1 MKVGIVT
8 PVAPGNVIGG
18 AERLWRTLQQRLI
31 ERGHD
36 VELVAIPTPEA
47 TLAEV
52 LDSYETFLRLDVS
65 RFDVVITGKYPAWMV
80 QHPRHLVYL
89 LHPLRG
95 LYDTYP
101 DNLAADDGPAVDS
114 VMWNTGS
121 AGDLIDIVRGL
132 LERHP
137 ERAAFP
143 GPFARGA
150 IQALDRI
157 AFGQVT
163 RFAAIS
169 EEVAGRD
176 GYLPA
181 DQPVLVVHPESD
193 LATACLADPIGHP
206 PSAGR
211 FLAVSRLDRPKR
223 IDLVLAA
230 LAAFKDP
237 NVELIIAGD
246 GPDRARLEQLAEPD
260 ARVSFVGRVSEAEL
274 RSLYREATGAVFTPF
289 HEDYGYIAAEAMSA
303 GTPVVTTVDSGGPT
317 ELVEHGVNGML
328 VRPDPLAIAGAMA
341 HLAHD
346 PFARWTMGLNARR
359 RVAGISFD
367 PLLDLVES
375 IGPVESF
382 GLVAPGGSGA
392 VKRPRALVLSTYPIE
407 PAIGGGQRRLRHLSA
422 GLAEHA
428 DVTVLVPSSVS
439 DRVRRRVLEPGLVQV
454 EIPRSVAQ
462 REAEEDIYA
471 LLKLPVDDITAGEL
485 VAATSAFDEEL
496 RRQLIDTDV
505 VVASHPFLVP
515 ALPQDLAVPLI
526 HESQNFET
534 RFKAAMLPDNDAGRW
549 LTERVRVTEIE
560 ATRRADAVVACTESD
575 LVQLQ
580 AAKPGVAGLVVP
592 NGVDAAAL
600 PLKTAH
606 QASLARQEIL
616 GVAGFDPDDERPLG
630 VFIGSWHPPNID
642 AARLLL
648 DVARQRPDWVFV
660 LAGSHTSEF
669 AGERIPDNVHLI
681 AIFAESLLWP
691 LLAGATV
698 ALNPMISGG
707 GSNLKVFDYLS
718 VGTPVLTTE
727 VGARGLDDPTAAVV
741 VCDPTVSGFVTG
753 LDRMVGA
760 DADNLRTQQNRI
772 ARGRELV
779 EQRFDWHH
787 LARTWAEFVL
797 SKAGVEHG
805 APTPTDTRQRPRT
818 PVILAETPPPPIDP
832 IEATIRAVGRLAR
845 TTAPSSKAAIVDPL
859 IQESIKQATENRH
872 VGRLIP
878 DAARLRFPKRV
889 LVRAGQLISNEQLNY
904 NEAMID
910 AVTQLAIKV
919 EALRKDN
926 QRLQDR
932 IDELETRAELE
943 HQ

>member
-1 MKVGIVT
+1 MKVGIIT
-8 PVAPGNVIGG
+8 PVAPGNVTGG
-18 AERLWRTLQQRLI
+18 AERLWQTLRRRLI

-36 VELVAIPTPEA
+36 VELVAVPTPEA

-52 LDSYETFLRLDVS
+52 LDAYETFLRLDVS
-65 RFDVVITGKYPAWMV
+65 RFDVVVTGKYPAWMV
-80 QHPRHLVYL
+80 RHPRHLVYL

-101 DNLAADDGPAVDS
+101 DTLATDDGPDDDTALA
-114 VMWNTGS
+114 NAGS
-121 AGDLIDIVRGL
+121 AADLIDVARSL
-132 LERHP
+132 LERFP

-143 GPFARGA
+143 GPFARAA
-150 IQALDRI
+150 IHALDRI
-157 AFGQVT
+157 AFGQVA

-211 FLAVSRLDRPKR
+211 FLAVSRLDPPKR
-223 IDLVLAA
+223 IDLVLEA

-260 ARVSFVGRVSEAEL
+260 ARVTFVGRVSDEEL
-274 RSLYREATGAVFTPF
+274 RSLYREATGVVFTPF

-328 VRPDPLAIAGAMA
+328 VRPDPQAIAGAMA

-346 PFARWTMGLNARR
+346 PFARWTIGLNARR

-367 PLLDLVES
+367 PLLDLIESLGAVES
-375 IGPVESF
+375 
-382 GLVAPGGSGA
+382 LGA
-392 VKRPRALVLSTYPIE
+392 ANRPKALVLSTYPIE

-422 GLAEHA
+422 GLAAHA
-428 DVTVLVPSSVS
+428 DVTVLVPSSAS

-454 EIPRSVAQ
+454 EIPRSIAQ
-462 REAEEDIYA
+462 REAEDDIYA

-485 VAATSAFDEEL
+485 VAATPAFDDEL

-515 ALPQDLAVPLI
+515 ALPHDLAVPLL

-549 LTERVRVTEIE
+549 LAERVRATEID
-560 ATRRADAVVACTESD
+560 ATRRAAAVVACTESD

-600 PLKTAH
+600 PVKTAH

-669 AGERIPDNVHLI
+669 AGEPIPENVHLI

-698 ALNPMISGG
+698 AAQPDDLRRRQQPEGLRLPLGRHSG
-707 GSNLKVFDYLS
+707 
-718 VGTPVLTTE
+718 PHH
-727 VGARGLDDPTAAVV
+727 
-741 VCDPTVSGFVTG
+741 
-753 LDRMVGA
+753 
-760 DADNLRTQQNRI
+760 
-772 ARGRELV
+772 RGRCP
-779 EQRFDWHH
+779 RSG
-787 LARTWAEFVL
+787 RT
-797 SKAGVEHG
+797 
-805 APTPTDTRQRPRT
+805 
-818 PVILAETPPPPIDP
+818 
-832 IEATIRAVGRLAR
+832 GRR
-845 TTAPSSKAAIVDPL
+845 
-859 IQESIKQATENRH
+859 RC
-872 VGRLIP
+872 RL
-878 DAARLRFPKRV
+878 
-889 LVRAGQLISNEQLNY
+889 
-904 NEAMID
+904 
-910 AVTQLAIKV
+910 
-919 EALRKDN
+919 
-926 QRLQDR
+926 
-932 IDELETRAELE
+932 
-943 HQ
+943 